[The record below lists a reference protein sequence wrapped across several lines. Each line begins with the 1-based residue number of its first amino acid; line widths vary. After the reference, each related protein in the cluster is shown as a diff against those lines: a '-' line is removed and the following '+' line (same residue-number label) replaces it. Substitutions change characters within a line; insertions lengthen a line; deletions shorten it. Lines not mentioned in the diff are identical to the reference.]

1 MPPTPGGIF
10 VPMHTPS
17 VNTPR
22 VGKPIRVRLM
32 AVVAAL
38 LLLLATAGEAIA
50 GASCAH
56 HGAHAAAG
64 SAMGAL
70 HGDAG
75 VGTDHGRFPG
85 EHRACTCV
93 GDCLAPTAILPPD
106 AAIQPVAGVVE
117 SHSSPLAAR
126 ALEPHGCAPYT
137 LPYAQAP
144 PLAG

>member
-1 MPPTPGGIF
+1 MPSHPGGIF
-10 VPMHTPS
+10 VPMSTLTPFA
-17 VNTPR
+17 TRTRMPLR
-22 VGKPIRVRLM
+22 LRLM
-32 AVVAAL
+32 AVVAAITL
-38 LLLLATAGEAIA
+38 VLASAGEAIA
-50 GASCAH
+50 GADCAH
-56 HGAHAAAG
+56 HGVVKVG
-64 SAMGAL
+64 SVNGPS

-75 VGTDHGRFPG
+75 AGTDHGRFPG

-117 SHSSPLAAR
+117 SHTSPIPAR

>member
-10 VPMHTPS
+10 VPMHTPNAYS
-17 VNTPR
+17 PR
-22 VGKPIRVRLM
+22 NATPIRIRLM
-32 AVVAAL
+32 AVAAAF
-38 LLLLATAGEAIA
+38 LLLLASAGEAIA

-56 HGAHAAAG
+56 HGAHAAG
-64 SAMGAL
+64 SVTAAL

-75 VGTDHGRFPG
+75 AGTDHGRFPV

-106 AAIQPVAGVVE
+106 AAIQPAAGAVE
-117 SHSSPLAAR
+117 SRSTPIPAR
-126 ALEPHGCAPYT
+126 ALEAHGCAPYT